1 MHVYIG
7 FYLGNEEGQSKLC
20 VCVCL
25 CGGVYEWFLEKLCA
39 AADP

>member
-20 VCVCL
+20 VCL
-25 CGGVYEWFLEKLCA
+25 CGGVYEWFLEKLCVA
-39 AADP
+39 TNP